1 MHALPA
7 GLLTRHGVEFLALV
21 ASCISADKA
30 AGQARED
37 DRVGGAFFVLGS
49 PHPFAAFAVY
59 YHATLLPVLDLRVCS
74 QTFSPSLALFTPH
87 SPPLLITHSLCSK
100 GKGQATLHA
109 SYMLLRALEGW
120 NRITPWLPLFPR
132 GKACRAASCS
142 VCNLAPLGRTGI
154 WLVAVVS

>member
-1 MHALPA
+1 
-7 GLLTRHGVEFLALV
+7 VV
-21 ASCISADKA
+21 
-30 AGQARED
+30 Q
-37 DRVGGAFFVLGS
+37 AFFVLGS
-49 PHPFAAFAVY
+49 PHPFAAFAD
-59 YHATLLPVLDLRVCS
+59 ATLLPVLDLRVCS

-142 VCNLAPLGRTGI
+142 VCNLPPWDVLGFGLLLSFLELSAIGI
-154 WLVAVVS
+154 PHSPAIE

>member
-1 MHALPA
+1 VWGAP
-7 GLLTRHGVEFLALV
+7 F
-21 ASCISADKA
+21 SCLDP
-30 AGQARED
+30 
-37 DRVGGAFFVLGS
+37 

-142 VCNLAPLGRTGI
+142 VCNLPPWDVLGFGLLLSFLELSAIGI
-154 WLVAVVS
+154 PHSPAIE